1 MTTTHLSAGNQSGTH
16 RVTPAREA
24 ALTALLE
31 LDARHLPAQV
41 AIEAGV
47 GTLVLSAE
55 DRAFLH
61 ELVNGVLRYRL
72 YLDWA
77 LQQVAHETPYSSQP
91 VMKQLLRLGAYQLL
105 FLDRVPDYAAID
117 QSVELAKS
125 RLGPNSAPLVNA
137 LLRELAK
144 RHAELVVPDLL
155 ERPVEHISIRY
166 SHPSWLVKRWVKR
179 YGAQRTIALCRADN
193 APAPLTVR
201 VNRLKLGVADYR
213 QQLQAKEIASTLCA
227 YSPAGLRIDHG
238 GSVTALP
245 GYGSGWFYVQDEAS
259 QLVPLLLAPRP
270 GEVVLDVCAAPG
282 GKATQIAEMM
292 NNQGEIV
299 ALDRSPERL
308 SLVEEN
314 GKRLGVTIIRT
325 AVADATQEL
334 VQLGKGRFDRILV
347 DAPCS
352 GLGVLRRHP
361 EGKWSKDENS
371 ILKSAQAA
379 RSILANVSI
388 LLKPKGVLVYS
399 TCSTEPEENQGVIEV
414 FLSRHRQFRVEEG
427 AAALLPEA
435 ARPLIN
441 DHGFFS
447 TVLKGGNMDGF
458 FAVRLIR
465 VK

>member
-1 MTTTHLSAGNQSGTH
+1 VFSAELKQPAAAG

-31 LDARHLPAQV
+31 LEARHLPAPV
-41 AIEAGV
+41 AIESGAGA
-47 GTLVLSAE
+47 LALSAD
-55 DRAFLH
+55 DRALLH

-77 LQQVAHETPYSSQP
+77 LQQVAHETPYSTQP
-91 VMKQLLRLGAYQLL
+91 VMKQLLRLGAYQVL

-117 QSVELAKS
+117 QSVELAKA
-125 RLGPNSAPLVNA
+125 RLGPTSAPLANA

-144 RHAELVVPDLL
+144 RQADLVVPDLL
-155 ERPVEHISIRY
+155 EQPVEHIAIRY
-166 SHPSWLVKRWVKR
+166 SHPRWLVKRWVKR
-179 YGAQRTIALCRADN
+179 YGAQRTIALCRAN
-193 APAPLTVR
+193 NEPAPLVVR
-201 VNRLKLGVADYR
+201 VNRLKLGVADF
-213 QQLQAKEIASTLCA
+213 QHLLQAKGMVSTPGA
-227 YSPAGLRIDHG
+227 YAPAALRIEQAG
-238 GSVTALP
+238 PVTALP

-270 GEVVLDVCAAPG
+270 DEAVLDACAAPG

-292 NNQGEIV
+292 NNRGEVI

-308 SLVEEN
+308 LLVEEN
-314 GKRLGVTIIRT
+314 GQRLGVTIIRT
-325 AVADATQEL
+325 VAADATQPL
-334 VQLGKGRFDRILV
+334 GQLGGERFNRILV

-361 EGKWSKDENS
+361 EGKWSKDEGS
-371 ILKSAQAA
+371 ILKSAQTA
-379 RSILANVSI
+379 RTILANVSR

-399 TCSTEPEENQGVIEV
+399 TCSTEPEENQGVIEP
-414 FLSRHRQFRVEEG
+414 FLARHRNFRVEG
-427 AAALLPEA
+427 AAAALLPEG
-435 ARPLIN
+435 ARMLIN
-441 DHGFFS
+441 DQGFFS

-458 FAVRLIR
+458 FAARLVR